1 MNKKFHSRTLWA
13 GYLVERGSL
22 RCFAQWFRGGQLIYQ
37 EKPLKKLPL
46 MTVHS
51 GQLGLLTAK
60 IPANDPPREIPNSP
74 VNSAAS

>member
-1 MNKKFHSRTLWA
+1 
-13 GYLVERGSL
+13 
-22 RCFAQWFRGGQLIYQ
+22 
-37 EKPLKKLPL
+37 

-74 VNSAAS
+74 VNSAASQPAGPVSRLLLLPLVLGCCLEEIKVNTLVYLFSSKLC

>member
-1 MNKKFHSRTLWA
+1 
-13 GYLVERGSL
+13 
-22 RCFAQWFRGGQLIYQ
+22 
-37 EKPLKKLPL
+37 

-74 VNSAAS
+74 VNSAARRPAGPVSRLLLLVLGCCLEEIKVNTLVYLFSSKLC

>member
-1 MNKKFHSRTLWA
+1 
-13 GYLVERGSL
+13 
-22 RCFAQWFRGGQLIYQ
+22 
-37 EKPLKKLPL
+37 

-74 VNSAAS
+74 VNSAASQPAGPVSRLLLPLVLGCCLEEIKVNKLV